1 MFLLE
6 FGEMMIEELRFDEM
20 IMKFE
25 RANLPV
31 FVFCDCFQSKVHGWI
46 INLFSSSSRS
56 MYDLKLHFNHC

>member
-31 FVFCDCFQSKVHGWI
+31 
-46 INLFSSSSRS
+46 L
-56 MYDLKLHFNHC
+56 

>member
-31 FVFCDCFQSKVHGWI
+31 CV
-46 INLFSSSSRS
+46 L
-56 MYDLKLHFNHC
+56 